1 MPTEM
6 PTIVWVSGHSTDHSS
21 DARWKQEGQI
31 EEENPTGTGP
41 CAVPV
46 GPWRKPWDQSFHPF
60 KHQQAHSC
68 VGGAGLCSQGVQINP
83 RVVPAPGGGTRSL
96 LWKAVVTSE

>member
-6 PTIVWVSGHSTDHSS
+6 PTIVWVSGHGTDHSS
-21 DARWKQEGQI
+21 GARWKQEGQI
-31 EEENPTGTGP
+31 EGG
-41 CAVPV
+41 
-46 GPWRKPWDQSFHPF
+46 KPYRNRTLCCWDQSFHPF

-68 VGGAGLCSQGVQINP
+68 VGGAGLCSRGVQINP